1 MTFDLFP
8 ARRALFALAFFL
20 ACGIA
25 RAAGFS
31 FIEVPADAEG
41 PALRGAVWVPCAKP
55 AGPIV
60 LAPLVIQGVRDC
72 PAMGERLPLV
82 VISHGTGGSFLGHHD
97 TAEALADAGFV
108 VAAIS
113 HPGDNFADLSRQT
126 QLSTFASRPADMRR
140 LVDYMLG
147 RWPGRAQLAAD
158 RIGIFGFS
166 RGGYT
171 GLVAVGAVP
180 DFARAPPF
188 CRAQPGTPL
197 CVQVGRDMP
206 AAAGRGPAH
215 QGGGDRRSAEPLR
228 APVPSRT
235 CGCRSSCGL
244 RSSAATACCRRT
256 WRRSAATCR
265 SAANSMSPPAR
276 SISASSRPVRRPW
289 RQRPRTSARDRP
301 GFDRVAFHR
310 GFDAEVVGFF
320 EARLKAG
327 GQP

>member
-8 ARRALFALAFFL
+8 ARRALFAFAFFL

-25 RAAGFS
+25 RANGFS

-180 DFARAPPF
+180 DFRRPPPF

-197 CVQVGRDMP
+197 CMQIGRDMP
-206 AAAGRGPAH
+206 SLPVADPRIRAAVIVDPLSLFEAGSFSNVRVPIQLWASEFGGDGVLPQDVDAIRRRLPQPLEFHVATGAEHFGFLAPCSPAMAAAAK
-215 QGGGDRRSAEPLR
+215 DIC
-228 APVPSRT
+228 T
-235 CGCRSSCGL
+235 
-244 RSSAATACCRRT
+244 
-256 WRRSAATCR
+256 
-265 SAANSMSPPAR
+265 
-276 SISASSRPVRRPW
+276 
-289 RQRPRTSARDRP
+289 DRP

-310 GFDAEVVGFF
+310 GFDEEVVGFF

-327 GQP
+327 AAP